1 MTTNTMTN
9 DQDTIRARTLDW
21 VASWR
26 TSPEAPFDLDAV
38 SHIYAKDET
47 FSSFDFGR
55 PASGF
60 SSWAPAEAYY
70 RKFMTV
76 PKIWRLDAKDD
87 MRVQARGNVAWS
99 TVSLHASGE
108 MPDGTPI
115 ELPEARVTLIFEKRN
130 GDWLIVH
137 EHGSSALP
145 IPDKETT
152 KRFLGA

>member
-1 MTTNTMTN
+1 MT
-9 DQDTIRARTLDW
+9 DQDLIRDRTLAW

-38 SHIYAKDET
+38 SHIYARDET

-55 PASGF
+55 PHDGF
-60 SSWAPAEAYY
+60 ANWDSAQAYY

-76 PKIWRLDAKDD
+76 PKVWRLDANDD
-87 MRVQARGNVAWS
+87 LRVTIRGDVAWS
-99 TVSLHASGE
+99 TVSLIGSGE
-108 MPDGTPI
+108 LPDGTPI
-115 ELPEARVTLIFEKRN
+115 AMPEARVTLILEKRD

-145 IPDKETT
+145 FPDEETT
-152 KRFLGA
+152 RRFLGNAD